1 MRINK
6 ESFSAHRTW
15 RRISRISHRA
25 SRIVV
30 SCVFLS
36 LWLTQSLQAQS
47 TLPPMLQ
54 GVGLQQKLNQQ
65 LPLSLEFNDEMG
77 QTVRLRDFF
86 REKPV
91 ILTLVYYECPML
103 CTEVLN
109 GLVRSLRP
117 LSLSPGKEFTIVTVS
132 FDSRET
138 PKLAR
143 NKKLV
148 YLRNYHRSGADKGWH
163 FLTGNQKSIDQLTKA
178 VGFQY
183 KYDSSQD
190 QFAHAAGIMVAT
202 PEGKLARYFY
212 GIEYSTRDL
221 RFALVEASNNRIGS
235 IVDQALLFCFHY
247 DPSTGKYSAYA
258 LNLVRLGGVATIL
271 ALGIFIVTM
280 RRKEERNHKQ
290 DQ

>member
-1 MRINK
+1 MSKSKNI
-6 ESFSAHRTW
+6 FV
-15 RRISRISHRA
+15 IL
-25 SRIVV
+25 
-30 SCVFLS
+30 CVFAT
-36 LWLTQSLQAQS
+36 LWLRQSLQAQS
-47 TLPPMLQ
+47 ALPPMLQ

-65 LPLSLEFNDEMG
+65 LPLDLTFKDEAG
-77 QTVRLRDFF
+77 RVVRLRDFF
-86 REKPV
+86 QHKAV

-117 LSLSPGKEFTIVTVS
+117 LSFTPGKEFTIVTVS
-132 FDSRET
+132 FDPGET
-138 PKLAR
+138 SQLAR

-148 YLRNYHRSGADKGWH
+148 YLKDYSRNGAERGWH
-163 FLTGNQKSIDQLTKA
+163 FLTGEQKSIDELTKA

-183 KYDSSQD
+183 KYDPSRD
-190 QFAHAAGIMVAT
+190 QFAHAAGIMIAT

-221 RFALVEASNNRIGS
+221 RLALVEASSNRIGS
-235 IVDQALLFCFHY
+235 VVDQALLFCFHY

-258 LNLVRLGGVATIL
+258 LNLIRLGGVATVL

-290 DQ
+290 DQRNLSL